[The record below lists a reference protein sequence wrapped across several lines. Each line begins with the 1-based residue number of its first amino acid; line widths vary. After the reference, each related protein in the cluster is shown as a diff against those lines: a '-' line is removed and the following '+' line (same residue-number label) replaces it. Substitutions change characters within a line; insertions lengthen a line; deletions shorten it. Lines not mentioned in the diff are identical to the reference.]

1 MSASEK
7 PLHIDIPV
15 TLPLTYSHRLMA
27 QEPIR
32 TKSGA
37 VRIVDSSNFPAT
49 KMIAGGLVE
58 MEPDGGRELHWHSN
72 SDELQYYIERKA
84 RMTVYASGSDEQTF
98 LYQGGNVGY
107 VPRACR
113 TILRTLGSQGCATSN
128 FGGPIVSLTLSL
140 AQWLA
145 FTPYELVKAHLNID
159 RSVLA
164 GVSTV
169 VEAEAGQWQ
178 WTYSFGYRLRQG
190 GSGQQS
196 A

>member
-27 QEPIR
+27 HEPIR

-37 VRIVDSSNFPAT
+37 GRIVDSSNFPAT

-58 MEPDGGRELHWHSN
+58 IEPDTGRELHWHSN

-107 VPRACR
+107 VPKGMSHY
-113 TILRTLGSQGCATSN
+113 IEPLGSPGCATSN

>member
-58 MEPDGGRELHWHSN
+58 IEPDGGRELHRHSN

-107 VPRACR
+107 VPKGMPHYIEN
-113 TILRTLGSQGCATSN
+113 T
-128 FGGPIVSLTLSL
+128 
-140 AQWLA
+140 
-145 FTPYELVKAHLNID
+145 
-159 RSVLA
+159 
-164 GVSTV
+164 GVT
-169 VEAEAGQWQ
+169 
-178 WTYSFGYRLRQG
+178 RLRYLEFWRSDRFADVVAGPVVGIYTVRIGQG
-190 GSGQQS
+190 ASEYRQIGVGWCLDGGGV
-196 A
+196 

>member
-58 MEPDGGRELHWHSN
+58 IEPDGGRELHWHSN

-84 RMTVYASGSDEQTF
+84 MTVYASGSDEQTF

-107 VPRACR
+107 VPKGMPHYIEN
-113 TILRTLGSQGCATSN
+113 TGVTPLRYLEFWRSDRFADVVAGPVVGIYTVRIGQGASEYRQIGVGWCLD
-128 FGGPIVSLTLSL
+128 GG
-140 AQWLA
+140 
-145 FTPYELVKAHLNID
+145 
-159 RSVLA
+159 
-164 GVSTV
+164 GV
-169 VEAEAGQWQ
+169 
-178 WTYSFGYRLRQG
+178 
-190 GSGQQS
+190 
-196 A
+196 